1 MFSPRPRVWAK
12 KLICI
17 GLLSLIAMGCSST
30 SPRSNHYLLS
40 GVNSAITGDLVE
52 TAKGGVILGVGP
64 ILLPEY
70 VNRPQVV
77 TRTSRNE
84 ITFSE
89 FQRWAEPL
97 INNFRR
103 VFKEN
108 LAVLVK
114 TDDIF
119 MYPWPHGMALE
130 YIITAD
136 VIRFDAVPEDRAI
149 LDVRWSLW
157 RGNDRELLINK
168 KSSFQTPLQS
178 SKYDV
183 LVAAMSACLSDFS
196 HEVAE
201 AVVQYYQS
209 DHQN

>member
-1 MFSPRPRVWAK
+1 MFSPRSRVGAK
-12 KLICI
+12 KFICI
-17 GLLSLIAMGCSST
+17 GLLTLIASGCSST
-30 SPRSNHYLLS
+30 SPRSSYYLLS
-40 GVNSAITGDLVE
+40 GVSNVTAVDLVE
-52 TAKGGVILGVGP
+52 TIEGGVILGIGP

-70 VNRPQVV
+70 TNRPQVV
-77 TRTSRNE
+77 TRTNRNE

-89 FQRWAEPL
+89 FHRWAEPL

-108 LAVLVK
+108 LAMLVK

-119 MYPWPHGMALE
+119 MYPWPQGMAIE

-136 VIRFDAVPEDRAI
+136 VIRFDAVPDDRAI
-149 LDVRWSLW
+149 LEVRWSLW
-157 RGNDRELLINK
+157 RGNDRELLANL

-178 SKYDV
+178 SKHDG
-183 LVAAMSACLSDFS
+183 LVAAMSACLSEFS
-196 HEVAE
+196 HEVAN
-201 AVVQYYQS
+201 AVVQYYHS

>member
-1 MFSPRPRVWAK
+1 MSNLSPRVWAK
-12 KLICI
+12 KVICI
-17 GLLSLIAMGCSST
+17 GLFTGIVMGCSST
-30 SPRSNHYLLS
+30 SPRSNYYLLS
-40 GVNSAITGDLVE
+40 GFNNDSTVEFVE
-52 TAKGGVILGVGP
+52 TIEGGVILGVGP

-70 VNRPQVV
+70 INRPQVV
-77 TRTSRNE
+77 TRTNRNE

-97 INNFRR
+97 INNFKR

-108 LAVLVK
+108 LALLVK

-119 MYPWPHGMALE
+119 MYPWPKGMAIE

-149 LDVRWSLW
+149 LEVRWSLW
-157 RGNDRELLINK
+157 RGNDRVLLINK
-168 KSSFQTPLQS
+168 KSNFQSPLKS
-178 SKYDV
+178 SRYDV
-183 LVAAMSACLSDFS
+183 LVAAMSACLNEFS
-196 HEVAE
+196 HEVAN
-201 AVVQYYQS
+201 AVVRNYQS